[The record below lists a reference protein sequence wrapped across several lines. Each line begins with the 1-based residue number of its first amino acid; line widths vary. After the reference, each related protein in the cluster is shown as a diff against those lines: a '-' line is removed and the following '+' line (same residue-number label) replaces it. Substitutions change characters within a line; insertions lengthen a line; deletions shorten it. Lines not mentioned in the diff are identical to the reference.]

1 MQPFISLHPPTT
13 RPILTPKLEQ
23 RSFCSAQN
31 PASFGVKL
39 AYGVKLLEIAVNKKP
54 ETSRYIKKFQALS
67 VLNWKF
73 TAQSASSW
81 GQVKEGSQMALF
93 SFISLSM
100 RLPFSCSRTS
110 PYATLHNL
118 PAIWCKSGVVVGV
131 VDFRPKCPVY
141 RSDLQ
146 RNGLWLP
153 WWLPRKSPSWC

>member
-54 ETSRYIKKFQALS
+54 ETSRFIKKFQALS

-81 GQVKEGSQMALF
+81 GTGQGRLTNGFIFLYKPIHAA
-93 SFISLSM
+93 SFFL
-100 RLPFSCSRTS
+100 LPYVTLRNS
-110 PYATLHNL
+110 PQLTGNL
-118 PAIWCKSGVVVGV
+118 V
-131 VDFRPKCPVY
+131 
-141 RSDLQ
+141 
-146 RNGLWLP
+146 
-153 WWLPRKSPSWC
+153 

>member
-54 ETSRYIKKFQALS
+54 ETSRFIKKFQALS

-81 GQVKEGSQMALF
+81 GQVKEHARKALY
-93 SFISLSM
+93 SVISLLM
-100 RLPFSCSRTS
+100 RLPFCPVRTL

-153 WWLPRKSPSWC
+153 WWLPHKSPS